1 MSAHFPMEFF
11 YQNSYVSLCIKK
23 IKKFKKK
30 HPLQWLGN
38 PSKIDLFPVYHIS
51 AESAKVPIC
60 NQLLHSEYKPTCKCS
75 FHSFYRQ

>member
-1 MSAHFPMEFF
+1 MEFF
-11 YQNSYVSLCIKK
+11 YQNSHISLCI
-23 IKKFKKK
+23 KKK

-38 PSKIDLFPVYHIS
+38 ASKIDLFPVYHIS

-75 FHSFYRQ
+75 FHSFLLGYLW